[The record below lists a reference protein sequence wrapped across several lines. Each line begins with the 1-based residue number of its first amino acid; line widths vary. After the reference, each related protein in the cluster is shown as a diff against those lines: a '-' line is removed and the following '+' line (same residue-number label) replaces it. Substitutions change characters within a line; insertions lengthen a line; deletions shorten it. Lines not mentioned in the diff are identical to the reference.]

1 MSTCSKECEATLP
14 DYTYTLLHLS
24 TSTPAY
30 TLPHPLLHLTKEREA
45 ALPPLLLPALLD
57 AALCEWS
64 PEDNLLSREVDR
76 PLLR

>member
-1 MSTCSKECEATLP
+1 MAPKSARPPCLTIPTPEYA
-14 DYTYTLLHLS
+14 LLRL
-24 TSTPAY
+24 TTPYHTPYYA
-30 TLPHPLLHLTKEREA
+30 LLHLTEEREA

>member
-1 MSTCSKECEATLP
+1 MSTCSKECEATAP
-14 DYTYTLLHLS
+14 DYTYTLLRL
-24 TSTPAY
+24 TAPYYA
-30 TLPHPLLHLTKEREA
+30 LLHLTKEREA